1 MHLEHILPDISFTR
15 FYATH
20 VHISNEVISQDTVM
34 WLTKQQPD
42 SQQKKK
48 NNLNMQTSGTI
59 LATGITTWG

>member
-20 VHISNEVISQDTVM
+20 VHISNEVISQNTVM
-34 WLTKQQPD
+34 WLTKKQPD
-42 SQQKKK
+42 SKK
-48 NNLNMQTSGTI
+48 NLNIQTSGTI

>member
-1 MHLEHILPDISFTR
+1 
-15 FYATH
+15 
-20 VHISNEVISQDTVM
+20 VHISNEVISQDTAM